1 MRDPNPFGH
10 PMLYIAP
17 AMIAVGFFFI
27 ANQRQPDLHPAG
39 RVLSTAI
46 VAAQELRHG
55 MDVGIAYGANGA
67 AGPVIVPTTNTVL
80 TENTLVRK
88 DTWEL
93 LVRGAW
99 LVPVGTAIEADK
111 NHKGSPIACISSKEK
126 IVVSKKCVRILEYAQ
141 VRPPAVG

>member
-1 MRDPNPFGH
+1 MKEPKPWVY
-10 PMLYIAP
+10 MAISWT
-17 AMIAVGFFFI
+17 AVACMFV
-27 ANQRQPDLHPAG
+27 AYNSPVKPPDLHPAG
-39 RVLSTAI
+39 RVISSSVLTAHD
-46 VAAQELRHG
+46 QRSG
-55 MDVGIAYGANGA
+55 MTVGIAYGANGA
-67 AGPVIVPTTNTVL
+67 AGPVVVPTTDTVL
-80 TENTLVRK
+80 TENTLVRT
-88 DTWEL
+88 DMWEL